1 VVGDEILRRGGRVA
15 TAVDVG
21 SGTGLSARGLLAC
34 ADAVVGVD
42 PSVEMLAA
50 AFRHESIRYVA
61 GTAEQLP
68 LAPGSCDLAT
78 MGSAF
83 HWCER
88 QTTFAEF
95 ERVVRRGGSVA
106 IYDVELTGVAG
117 SPALI
122 GWLRADY
129 WAKLPRCPH
138 NGAFDV
144 RQHVRRPFTLVSNA
158 TLQAEAPMTVDELVS
173 FILSQASSINA
184 VTVDAASLDV
194 LEAQLRDG
202 LAQHIR
208 SGAAATARFDLPFS
222 LLRKVA

>member
-1 VVGDEILRRGGRVA
+1 
-15 TAVDVG
+15 
-21 SGTGLSARGLLAC
+21 
-34 ADAVVGVD
+34 
-42 PSVEMLAA
+42 MLVA
-50 AFRHESIRYVA
+50 AFRHEHIRYVA

-88 QTTFAEF
+88 QATFAEL

-106 IYDVELTGVAG
+106 IYDVELTGVSG

-122 GWLRADY
+122 GWLRGDY
-129 WAKLPRCPH
+129 WANLPRCPH

-144 RQHVRRPFTLVSNA
+144 RQHVRRPFTIIANG
-158 TLQAEAPMTVDELVS
+158 TLRAEAPMTVDELVS

-184 VTVDAASLDV
+184 VTVGAASFDA
-194 LEAQLRDG
+194 LEARLRDG

-208 SGAAATARFDLPFS
+208 SGGAAATARFDVPFS
-222 LLRKVA
+222 MLRKVA